1 MIQNHLATG
10 LANDIK
16 KQIFIVY
23 LQSLS
28 QNWCILVCFSGI
40 RTEYNDI
47 LRKSLRSM
55 VTQENNNQKIPSIW
69 NVIRNMALK
78 KAFVYVLL
86 KVQLSKGQYTYD
98 VHENCLIFMTP
109 HPPLSIYVQNFS
121 TPWHWTSRFKRTPSP
136 LLTHP
141 LQQTMEQ

>member
-1 MIQNHLATG
+1 
-10 LANDIK
+10 
-16 KQIFIVY
+16 
-23 LQSLS
+23 
-28 QNWCILVCFSGI
+28 
-40 RTEYNDI
+40 
-47 LRKSLRSM
+47 M

-109 HPPLSIYVQNFS
+109 HPPLCPSTSKTFPPLDIGRPDLNEPPPPSSPTLSNKLWNNNRTVYLNERNQNKNKTKSRYIQIDHAFHCSI
-121 TPWHWTSRFKRTPSP
+121 
-136 LLTHP
+136 
-141 LQQTMEQ
+141 